1 MSIFGKRRLFCIKNV
16 KVIGDYYLY
25 IRMKAEDVGCGENI
39 FFETMDH
46 KGGERIAWR
55 ALANRRRERNKLT

>member
-16 KVIGDYYLY
+16 KVISNYYLY
-25 IRMKAEDVGCGENI
+25 IRMKAEDVSYGENI

-46 KGGERIAWR
+46 KG
-55 ALANRRRERNKLT
+55 

>member
-1 MSIFGKRRLFCIKNV
+1 MSIFGNHRLFCIKNV

-25 IRMKAEDVGCGENI
+25 IRMKAEDVGYGENI

-46 KGGERIAWR
+46 KG
-55 ALANRRRERNKLT
+55 

>member
-25 IRMKAEDVGCGENI
+25 IRMKAEDVGYGESI
-39 FFETMDH
+39 FLKRWTI
-46 KGGERIAWR
+46 KGEIKSPGGHW
-55 ALANRRRERNKLT
+55 LTEGGNVIN